1 MLLTKLI
8 TNFEFHCKYEKN
20 LSEKTLNAYAID
32 LNQFIEYKNFK
43 YLRISE
49 INKYLIKEYIGNLYA
64 FNLKV
69 KTIKRKIAVVKA
81 FFNYLDYEDIIDI
94 NPFNKLKI
102 AIKEPIKLPKTIE
115 LKDVKKLLSYL
126 YKLKINFKEK
136 QSYTYKALVRD
147 IVIIELLFS
156 TGVRV
161 SELSNILDQDIDINI
176 GIIKIKGKGD
186 KERII
191 QVCDFEVK
199 KLLKEYYKLF
209 YKDIKKIHY
218 FLVNRLGNKISE
230 QSIRLMINKYEKTVF
245 TSKHLTPHMF
255 RHSFAT
261 LLLEE
266 GVDIRYIQNMLG
278 HSSISTTEIYT
289 KVNLKHQRKLLKSKH
304 PRRNFIF
311 IK

>member
-8 TNFEFHCKYEKN
+8 INFEFHCKYEKN
-20 LSEKTLNAYAID
+20 LSEKTLNAYSID

-43 YLRISE
+43 YLKILE
-49 INKYLIKEYIGNLYA
+49 IDKHLIKEYIGNLYA
-64 FNLKV
+64 FNLKA
-69 KTIKRKIAVVKA
+69 KTIKRKIAVIKA

-102 AIKEPIKLPKTIE
+102 AIKEPIRLPKTIE
-115 LKDVKKLLSYL
+115 LRDVKKLLSYL
-126 YKLKINFKEK
+126 YKIKINFKEK
-136 QSYTYKALVRD
+136 QSYAYKALVRD

-209 YKDIKKIHY
+209 YEDINKIHF

-289 KVNLKHQRKLLKSKH
+289 KVNLKHQRKILKSKH
-304 PRRNFIF
+304 PRKNFEF
-311 IK
+311 LK